1 MECTHN
7 IYTEKPVKK
16 TRLVTINHLRVD
28 EPHIVPNM
36 YNRSERGRRGRVLP
50 ERRTAKEAEMRNG
63 LQDMNNVLFEQ
74 LERLQD
80 DEAFKDPETFD
91 REMKRSKAITSIAS
105 QIIQSGTL
113 SLKAA
118 QFAADY
124 GNDTAKPLLGLTTSK
139 EG

>member
-1 MECTHN
+1 M
-7 IYTEKPVKK
+7 K
-16 TRLVTINHLRVD
+16 
-28 EPHIVPNM
+28 
-36 YNRSERGRRGRVLP
+36 
-50 ERRTAKEAEMRNG
+50 NG
-63 LQDMNNVLFEQ
+63 LQDLNNALFEQ

-80 DEAFKDPETFD
+80 DEALKDPEEFD
-91 REMKRSKAITSIAS
+91 REMQRSKAITSIAS

>member
-1 MECTHN
+1 M
-7 IYTEKPVKK
+7 K
-16 TRLVTINHLRVD
+16 
-28 EPHIVPNM
+28 
-36 YNRSERGRRGRVLP
+36 
-50 ERRTAKEAEMRNG
+50 NG

-80 DEAFKDPETFD
+80 DEALKDPETFD
-91 REMKRSKAITSIAS
+91 REMKRSQAITSIAS